1 MSSSSTAWSEESV
14 VRAILESAEVKT
26 ELAKRQ
32 GSLIV
37 QVAELLVGTFRH
49 GGKVVFFGNGGSAAD
64 AQHVAG
70 ELVGRFLMK
79 REALPAIALT
89 TDTSILTSIGNDVS
103 FDDVFARQVH
113 ALVQPGDVAVGIST
127 SGTSINVLN
136 GLIAARQRRGT
147 TVGFTGRSGGKLRDV
162 ADHVLCVPSD
172 STPRIQEA
180 HITAWHAICEVV
192 ERELFGHDA

>member
-1 MSSSSTAWSEESV
+1 MSSSSTALSEESV
-14 VRAILESAEVKT
+14 VRAILESVEVKT

-32 GSLIV
+32 GSIIT
-37 QVAELLVGTFRH
+37 QVAGLLVGTFRL

-127 SGTSINVLN
+127 SGTSINVIN